1 MENQDYAHHMQEV
14 LENLIVKSGK
24 TTKEINPICGN

>member
-1 MENQDYAHHMQEV
+1 MQEV